1 MVRQLGVLLSV
12 SPMSEQQRKP
22 VVITDDDIR
31 QMTISAL
38 VARIEKNI
46 GLQAIN
52 IQKAVDELTKLMKD
66 LGYL

>member
-1 MVRQLGVLLSV
+1 
-12 SPMSEQQRKP
+12 MSEQQRKP